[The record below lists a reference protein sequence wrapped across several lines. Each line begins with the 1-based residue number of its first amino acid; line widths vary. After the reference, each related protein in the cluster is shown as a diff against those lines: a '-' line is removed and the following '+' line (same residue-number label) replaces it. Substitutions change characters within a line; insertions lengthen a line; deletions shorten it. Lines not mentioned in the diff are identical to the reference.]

1 MADAAE
7 AGKPQS
13 QAEFILY
20 TTLRIIGVLASIYM
34 FLMGLD
40 MMGSSFLV
48 LGGKGDL
55 FTIVDNPVTGVVLAI
70 SLLYGASIAGGIV
83 VTLLALGVVAGFI
96 AWWWMGGCY
105 KVVSKEQREERAA
118 EMAAEMGEKPAEG
131 LVLGGRRGCRVGD
144 FCL

>member
-48 LGGKGDL
+48 LGGKGAGDL
-55 FTIVDNPVTGVVLAI
+55 FTIVGNPVTGLMVGIIATAGSVL
-70 SLLYGASIAGGIV
+70 LHEHLD
-83 VTLLALGVVAGFI
+83 
-96 AWWWMGGCY
+96 
-105 KVVSKEQREERAA
+105 R
-118 EMAAEMGEKPAEG
+118 G
-131 LVLGGRRGCRVGD
+131 LVGAGQVSVKYAIAYSSAAVPD
-144 FCL
+144 FAPASGVPILPLRPGTCLRNALACKPSGMQ